1 MLIFER
7 FTRNRTCWV
16 EFETV
21 YTLDRMD
28 SICLRLAEKQ
38 IPHKVR
44 AALLPAESGSVF
56 PSSTRSLWYLSVHEE
71 NVSRAQRC
79 VRAVMGE
86 MA

>member
-7 FTRNRTCWV
+7 FIRNRTRWV
-16 EFETV
+16 EFEIV

-28 SICLRLAEKQ
+28 SICLRLTEKQ

-44 AALLPAESGSVF
+44 AALLPAGTGSVF
-56 PSSTRSLWYLSVHEE
+56 PASTRSLWYLSVHEE
-71 NVSRAQRC
+71 DVSRAQRC
-79 VRAVMGE
+79 VRAVMAE

>member
-7 FTRNRTCWV
+7 FTKSRTRWV

-28 SICLRLAEKQ
+28 SICLHLTEKQ

-44 AALLPAESGSVF
+44 AALLPAGTGSVF
-56 PSSTRSLWYLSVHEE
+56 PASARSLWYLSVHEE
-71 NVSRAQRC
+71 DARRAQRC
-79 VRAVMGE
+79 VRAVMEE

>member
-1 MLIFER
+1 MLIFEL
-7 FTRNRTCWV
+7 FTKSRTRWV

-28 SICLRLAEKQ
+28 SICLRLTEKQ

-44 AALLPAESGSVF
+44 AALLPEGSGSVF
-56 PSSTRSLWYLSVHEE
+56 PASTRSLWYLSVHEKD
-71 NVSRAQRC
+71 VSRTQRY
-79 VRAVMGE
+79 VRAVMEE

>member
-1 MLIFER
+1 MLIFEL
-7 FTRNRTCWV
+7 FTKSRTRWV

-28 SICLRLAEKQ
+28 LICLCLTEEQ

-44 AALLPAESGSVF
+44 AALLPAGIGSVF
-56 PSSTRSLWYLSVHEE
+56 PASTRSLWYLSVHEE
-71 NVSRAQRC
+71 DVSRAQRC

>member
-1 MLIFER
+1 MLIFEL
-7 FTRNRTCWV
+7 FTKSRTCWV

-28 SICLRLAEKQ
+28 SICLRLTEKQ

-44 AALLPAESGSVF
+44 AALLPAGTGSVF
-56 PSSTRSLWYLSVHEE
+56 PASARSLWYLSVHEKD
-71 NVSRAQRC
+71 VSRALRC
-79 VRAVMGE
+79 VRAVMKE

>member
-1 MLIFER
+1 MLIFEL
-7 FTRNRTCWV
+7 FTKSRTRWV

-28 SICLRLAEKQ
+28 SICLRLTEKQ

-44 AALLPAESGSVF
+44 AALLPAGTGSVF
-56 PSSTRSLWYLSVHEE
+56 PASARSLWYLHEE
-71 NVSRAQRC
+71 DVSRAQRC
-79 VRAVMGE
+79 VRAAMEE